1 MNKIKRNTKTNVISE
16 WKCGDLLI
24 KLGDS
29 KVYIQFL
36 VVVSC
41 TVTFLTHL
49 QKLTRSNQIGTICTN
64 DCLQVRS
71 SLTKNM
77 QCK

>member
-1 MNKIKRNTKTNVISE
+1 MNKIKRNTKTNDISE

-29 KVYIQFL
+29 NAYIQFL
-36 VVVSC
+36 VVSC

-49 QKLTRSNQIGTICTN
+49 QKLTRSNQIGTKCTN
-64 DCLQVRS
+64 DCLKVWS
-71 SLTKNM
+71 S
-77 QCK
+77 